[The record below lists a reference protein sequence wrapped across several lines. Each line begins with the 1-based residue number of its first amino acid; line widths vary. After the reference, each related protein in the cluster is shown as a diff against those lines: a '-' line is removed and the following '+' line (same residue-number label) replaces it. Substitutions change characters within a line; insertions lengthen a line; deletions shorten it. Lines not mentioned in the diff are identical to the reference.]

1 MRSRHAVV
9 QYDVVTQPFLLGLGK
24 TIGVD
29 LEGGG
34 ELDLVSREISKAFTA
49 LLAGQQRVS
58 SNGMETTL
66 SGDLQGSHA
75 RALSPRASRLAADLI
90 NVHIAKALVIVD
102 VLVAE

>member
-1 MRSRHAVV
+1 MRSRHAGV
-9 QYDVVTQPFLLGLGK
+9 QYDVVTQLLLLGLDK
-24 TIGVD
+24 MPGVD

-75 RALSPRASRLAADLI
+75 RALSPHTHHHGEGHKL
-90 NVHIAKALVIVD
+90 
-102 VLVAE
+102 